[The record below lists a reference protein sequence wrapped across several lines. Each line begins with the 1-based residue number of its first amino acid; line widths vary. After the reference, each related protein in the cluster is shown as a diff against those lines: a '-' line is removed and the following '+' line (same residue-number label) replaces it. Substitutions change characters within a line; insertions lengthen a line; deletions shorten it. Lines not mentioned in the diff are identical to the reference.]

1 MKKIVFSFA
10 LVASYITTVLA
21 QAGHYGTVTAN
32 NARGSAPTLTLTAPN
47 TCSDIGNLKSGK
59 IEVRNLS
66 AATADNFISSQ
77 TCFTIANTNT
87 NRNVWVQVT
96 IPAGSGIT
104 GLYFY
109 SSTAG
114 VTPQPTSSTN
124 LRTASLAVYNG
135 STCTPTLTCGEKWDN
150 AITDIT
156 STAPHIRG
164 MGTER
169 VDVVPG
175 NTYRIEIFT
184 TTLST
189 DAAYNF
195 DVFVVPLGPIPT
207 NNNCSNAIP
216 FTNQVACNLG
226 AKAACNT
233 NIPNCAFTLEN
244 SVFYSFVK
252 PGTGVFQI
260 TISGVTCE
268 GGGNDLQSAI
278 YLATTANCNTNLN
291 TVGNQIANNCFTGSY
306 TYTINNAD
314 PPGTEYIIWFD
325 GNAGA
330 ACTWGV
336 QVVNVCTTPTISTQ
350 PINRTICATG
360 SGSLSVTASAGPYQ
374 WQYNNGGTW
383 TNVTNGSP
391 TGFSFS
397 GNTSSTLNI
406 TTSNALQ
413 GSYQFRV
420 IVGEQGCTVIS
431 NVVTVT
437 VPGATRLAPLGP
449 ICSGTQLN
457 FEAFPNS
464 GATYSW
470 TTSAP
475 AGMTTTPSTG
485 AASTFSTTPT
495 NTTSA
500 GLTLPVSVNI
510 THNGV
515 TCTHNFNPTVNPILT
530 PTFSFGS
537 TGSFCEGATV
547 PTLPTTS
554 TNGITGTWS
563 PNTVSNSTSNT
574 YTFTPSAGQC
584 ANPASYAVTIT
595 PNQTPDFLFG
605 NSLTI
610 CQGESVP
617 TLPTTAENGITGTWS
632 PTSVSNTASNSY
644 IFTPTAG
651 QCATSH
657 TFAVTVNTPVNP
669 TFSFGTSLTICSGG
683 SVPSLP
689 TTSTNSITGTWSPTT
704 VSNTAGDTYI
714 FTPNAGQCATT
725 ASFVVTVNPIVDPT
739 FAFSTT
745 GSFCEGATVPT
756 LPTTSTNGIT
766 GTWSPTTVSNS
777 TSNTYT
783 FTPSAGQCANP
794 ASYAVTITPN
804 QTPDFLFGNSLTI
817 CQGESVPTLPTT
829 AENGITGTWSPTSV
843 SNTAS
848 NSYIFTPTAG
858 QCATSHTFAVTVNT
872 PVNPTFSFGT
882 SLTICSG
889 GSVPSLPTTST
900 NSITGTWSPTTV
912 SNTAGD
918 TYIFTPNAGQCA
930 TTASFVVTVNPI
942 VDPTFAFS
950 TTGSFCEGAT
960 VPTLPTTST
969 NGITGTWSPTTVSN
983 STSNTYTFTP
993 SAGQC
998 ANTFTYVVTITPNQT
1013 PDFLFGN
1020 SLTICQGESV
1030 PTLPTT
1036 AENGITG
1043 TWSPATVSNT
1053 ASNSYIFTPT
1063 AGQCATS
1070 HTFAVTVT
1078 PTITPTFAFGTAQS
1092 YCSGAS
1098 VPSLPA
1104 LSQNSVNGTWSPS
1117 SVSNTADGVY
1127 TFTPTIGQCALT
1139 TQFTTT
1145 ITDLPTLTTT
1155 PAITPSDC
1163 GLSTGTITG
1172 AVVSGNPT
1180 LSYSWTNAS
1189 SVQVGTALDLTNQ
1202 PAGNY
1207 TLTVTDGNLCT
1218 AQFGPFSITNPSAPA
1233 APTIT
1238 GNPAAVCEGDSF
1250 TLTASSGAPSPTFN
1264 WNLANGSSATGSSV
1278 TINPA
1283 QLSDGGNYSV
1293 TVTSSSCES
1302 LETVVNIEVNPTP
1315 AMTSTNSAV
1324 ICSGETLNIPLT
1336 ASVGS
1341 TFSWVATDNTN
1352 VTGESTTAQ
1361 STALINNT
1369 LTNTASSNQSV
1380 VYTVTP
1386 TATSGGCSGADQTVT
1401 VTVNTL
1407 PDMTVNPTVSPSD
1420 CGLSTGS
1427 LTGANVSGN
1436 PVLNYSWTN
1445 SSSTQVGTS
1454 LDLTNQPAGDYT
1466 LTVTDGNL
1474 CTAQFGPFTITNPN
1488 SPTVPAPT
1496 VVDASCTDL
1505 NGSITIGGGFA
1516 LYELTGVNPVVAT
1529 SSNSTGVFT
1538 NLTPGLYTAIV
1549 TDASNCVASPISITV
1564 LNDDLLDCDGD
1575 GVTNGDEYADGTNP
1589 YDPCEFNP
1597 GSITLPTSGDWLDAD
1612 CDGDGVTN
1620 GDEITDGTN
1629 PYDPCEFEQGS
1640 VTLPQSGAWLD
1651 ADCDGDGVTNGD
1663 EVTDGTDPNDPC
1675 EYVVGSITLPQTGD
1689 WSAAD
1694 CDGDGVT
1701 NEDEITDGTDPND
1714 PCEFLVGSITLT
1726 PGGLWNSEDCD
1737 GDGVTNEDEVAD
1749 GTDPNDPCSY
1759 ELGSITLIPGGDWND
1774 EDCDGDGVTN
1784 GDEVSDGTNPL
1795 DPCEYLVGSIT
1806 LPQTGAWLEADCDG
1820 DGVTNEDEITDGTD
1834 PNDPCE
1840 FLVGS
1845 ITLTPGG
1852 LWNSEDCDGD
1862 GVTNEDEV
1870 ADGTD
1875 PNDPCSYELG
1885 SITLIPGGDWNDE
1898 DCDGDGVTN
1907 GDEVTDGT
1915 NPLDPCEYLVG
1926 SITLPQTG
1934 AWLEADCD
1942 GDGVTNE
1949 DEITDGT
1956 DPNDPC
1962 EFLVGSITLTP
1973 GGDWNDADCDGDG
1986 VTNEDELADGT
1997 DPYDPCDYILTSQ
2010 TVSPSPEWEAI
2021 DCDGDGVTNGDELS
2035 DGTNPQDP
2043 CSFVAASITL
2053 TVTVNCLGDLVV
2065 IIPTIFTP
2073 NGDGAN
2079 DIFYPTVVNATA
2091 MQASIFNRWGQLIY
2105 QWDGTAGGWD
2115 GRTVA
2120 GVESSEST
2128 YFYLF
2133 YITDKDGVVHEYKGH
2148 FALKR

>member
-1 MKKIVFSFA
+1 MTS
-10 LVASYITTVLA
+10 
-21 QAGHYGTVTAN
+21 AN
-32 NARGSAPTLTLTAPN
+32 SAVICSGETLNIPLTASVGS
-47 TCSDIGNLKSGK
+47 TFSW
-59 IEVRNLS
+59 V
-66 AATADNFISSQ
+66 AADN
-77 TCFTIANTNT
+77 
-87 NRNVWVQVT
+87 
-96 IPAGSGIT
+96 
-104 GLYFY
+104 
-109 SSTAG
+109 
-114 VTPQPTSSTN
+114 
-124 LRTASLAVYNG
+124 
-135 STCTPTLTCGEKWDN
+135 
-150 AITDIT
+150 
-156 STAPHIRG
+156 
-164 MGTER
+164 
-169 VDVVPG
+169 
-175 NTYRIEIFT
+175 
-184 TTLST
+184 
-189 DAAYNF
+189 
-195 DVFVVPLGPIPT
+195 
-207 NNNCSNAIP
+207 
-216 FTNQVACNLG
+216 
-226 AKAACNT
+226 
-233 NIPNCAFTLEN
+233 
-244 SVFYSFVK
+244 
-252 PGTGVFQI
+252 
-260 TISGVTCE
+260 
-268 GGGNDLQSAI
+268 
-278 YLATTANCNTNLN
+278 
-291 TVGNQIANNCFTGSY
+291 
-306 TYTINNAD
+306 
-314 PPGTEYIIWFD
+314 
-325 GNAGA
+325 
-330 ACTWGV
+330 
-336 QVVNVCTTPTISTQ
+336 
-350 PINRTICATG
+350 
-360 SGSLSVTASAGPYQ
+360 
-374 WQYNNGGTW
+374 
-383 TNVTNGSP
+383 TNVTGESTTAQSTALIN
-391 TGFSFS
+391 
-397 GNTSSTLNI
+397 NTLNN
-406 TTSNALQ
+406 TASSNQSVVYTVTPTATS
-413 GSYQFRV
+413 G
-420 IVGEQGCTVIS
+420 GCSGADQT
-431 NVVTVT
+431 VTVT
-437 VPGATRLAPLGP
+437 VNTLPDMTVNPTVSPSDCGLSTGSLTGSSVSGNPTLTYLWTNSSSTQVGTSLDLTNQPAGDYTLTVTDGNLCTAQFGPFTITNPSAPAAPTITGNPAAVCEGGSFTLTASSGAPSPTFNWSLANGSSATGSSVTINPAQLSDEGSYWVTVTSSSCESLETVVNIEVNP
-449 ICSGTQLN
+449 TPAMTSANSAAICSGETLN
-457 FEAFPNS
+457 IPLTASIPSNF
-464 GATYSW
+464 TW
-470 TTSAP
+470 L
-475 AGMTTTPSTG
+475 AGDNTNVTG
-485 AASTFSTTPT
+485 ESLLPQNAST
-495 NTTSA
+495 
-500 GLTLPVSVNI
+500 I
-510 THNGV
+510 
-515 TCTHNFNPTVNPILT
+515 
-530 PTFSFGS
+530 
-537 TGSFCEGATV
+537 
-547 PTLPTTS
+547 
-554 TNGITGTWS
+554 
-563 PNTVSNSTSNT
+563 SNT
-574 YTFTPSAGQC
+574 LVNTSSSNQVVSYFVTPSAVSGGC
-584 ANPASYAVTIT
+584 
-595 PNQTPDFLFG
+595 FG
-605 NSLTI
+605 AL
-610 CQGESVP
+610 QQVD
-617 TLPTTAENGITGTWS
+617 
-632 PTSVSNTASNSY
+632 
-644 IFTPTAG
+644 
-651 QCATSH
+651 
-657 TFAVTVNTPVNP
+657 VTVNT
-669 TFSFGTSLTICSGG
+669 
-683 SVPSLP
+683 
-689 TTSTNSITGTWSPTT
+689 
-704 VSNTAGDTYI
+704 
-714 FTPNAGQCATT
+714 
-725 ASFVVTVNPIVDPT
+725 
-739 FAFSTT
+739 
-745 GSFCEGATVPT
+745 
-756 LPTTSTNGIT
+756 
-766 GTWSPTTVSNS
+766 
-777 TSNTYT
+777 
-783 FTPSAGQCANP
+783 
-794 ASYAVTITPN
+794 
-804 QTPDFLFGNSLTI
+804 
-817 CQGESVPTLPTT
+817 
-829 AENGITGTWSPTSV
+829 
-843 SNTAS
+843 
-848 NSYIFTPTAG
+848 
-858 QCATSHTFAVTVNT
+858 
-872 PVNPTFSFGT
+872 
-882 SLTICSG
+882 
-889 GSVPSLPTTST
+889 
-900 NSITGTWSPTTV
+900 
-912 SNTAGD
+912 
-918 TYIFTPNAGQCA
+918 
-930 TTASFVVTVNPI
+930 
-942 VDPTFAFS
+942 
-950 TTGSFCEGAT
+950 
-960 VPTLPTTST
+960 
-969 NGITGTWSPTTVSN
+969 
-983 STSNTYTFTP
+983 
-993 SAGQC
+993 
-998 ANTFTYVVTITPNQT
+998 
-1013 PDFLFGN
+1013 
-1020 SLTICQGESV
+1020 
-1030 PTLPTT
+1030 
-1036 AENGITG
+1036 
-1043 TWSPATVSNT
+1043 
-1053 ASNSYIFTPT
+1053 
-1063 AGQCATS
+1063 
-1070 HTFAVTVT
+1070 
-1078 PTITPTFAFGTAQS
+1078 
-1092 YCSGAS
+1092 
-1098 VPSLPA
+1098 
-1104 LSQNSVNGTWSPS
+1104 
-1117 SVSNTADGVY
+1117 
-1127 TFTPTIGQCALT
+1127 
-1139 TQFTTT
+1139 
-1145 ITDLPTLTTT
+1145 LPTLTTT
-1155 PAITPSDC
+1155 PTITPSDC

-1218 AQFGPFSITNPSAPA
+1218 AQFGPFTITNPSAPA

-1250 TLTASSGAPSPTFN
+1250 TLTASSGAPNPTFN
-1264 WNLANGSSATGSSV
+1264 WNLANGSSATGSSI

-1336 ASVGS
+1336 ASVGA

-1407 PDMTVNPTVSPSD
+1407 PDMTVNPTVNPSD
-1420 CGLSTGS
+1420 CGLSTGA

-1488 SPTVPAPT
+1488 SPTVPAPI

-1549 TDASNCVASPISITV
+1549 TDASNCVASPISITI

-1759 ELGSITLIPGGDWND
+1759 ELGSITL
-1774 EDCDGDGVTN
+1774 T
-1784 GDEVSDGTNPL
+1784 
-1795 DPCEYLVGSIT
+1795 
-1806 LPQTGAWLEADCDG
+1806 
-1820 DGVTNEDEITDGTD
+1820 
-1834 PNDPCE
+1834 
-1840 FLVGS
+1840 
-1845 ITLTPGG
+1845 
-1852 LWNSEDCDGD
+1852 
-1862 GVTNEDEV
+1862 
-1870 ADGTD
+1870 
-1875 PNDPCSYELG
+1875 
-1885 SITLIPGGDWNDE
+1885 PGGDWNDE

-1934 AWLEADCD
+1934 AWLDADCD
-1942 GDGVTNE
+1942 GDGVTNG

-2053 TVTVNCLGDLVV
+2053 TVTVECLGDLVV

-2105 QWDGTAGGWD
+2105 EWDGTAGGWD